1 VASVDIAPAIDRVRW
16 VHRLGIAGLLV
27 SLLYKHDFYRSA
39 AQVYIRLPIDD
50 DFFPALFQSAYA
62 AIAIFLSIAI
72 MSVLNF
78 FIDNRRWQI
87 AFSFGPLVGVSLLCL
102 HQATYNDATF
112 TTMWWSSLWGLWLVW
127 RRGIESEQVLIDK
140 AAFLSR
146 VIVSMILFAGAVGK
160 WTSEYWSGEV
170 LHDIY
175 FIDRKFWLF
184 DEVRSRFSAET
195 VRELATIYS
204 RFVIVTET
212 VGGIGLWCLPPRVA
226 ATVGIIL
233 LVSIALMSNFLLF
246 SVMGCMIGILASGW
260 FVSRQNLR

>member
-1 VASVDIAPAIDRVRW
+1 VATVATAPAIDRIRW
-16 VHRLGIAGLLV
+16 VHRIAIAGLLL
-27 SLLYKHDFYRSA
+27 SLLYKHRFFRSA
-39 AQVYIRLPIDD
+39 ARMYVEIPIAD
-50 DFFPALFQSAYA
+50 DFFPVFFQSAYT
-62 AIAIFLSIAI
+62 AIAIFISIVI
-72 MSVLNF
+72 LCVINF
-78 FIDNRRWQI
+78 FMDNRRWQI
-87 AFSFGPLVGVSLLCL
+87 ALSFGTLIGISLLCL

-127 RRGIESEQVLIDK
+127 RRGIDSEQVLVEK

-175 FIDRKFWLF
+175 FVDRNFWLF
-184 DEVRSRFSAET
+184 SEVRQRFTADAI
-195 VRELATIYS
+195 REIATTYS

-212 VGGIGLWCLPPRVA
+212 VAGVGLWCLPTRIA
-226 ATVGIIL
+226 ATTGIVI

-246 SVMGCMIGILASGW
+246 SVMGCLLGILASGW
-260 FVSRQNLR
+260 FVTRRS